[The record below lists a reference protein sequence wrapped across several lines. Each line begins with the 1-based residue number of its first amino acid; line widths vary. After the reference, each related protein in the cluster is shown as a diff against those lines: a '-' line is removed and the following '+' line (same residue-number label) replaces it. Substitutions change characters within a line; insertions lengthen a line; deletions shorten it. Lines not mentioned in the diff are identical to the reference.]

1 MERYLKVEPRPP
13 KPELPHSRQHL
24 GAPGLERTRLVTKA
38 LEKLIN
44 REKGKKATPSYEAL
58 RKIAGGL
65 TTSMTTDDLQR
76 IVHAAE
82 EPGNLETLTSL
93 GYEGVLVK
101 AGFTHRFHH
110 FYAPVFSQ

>member
-44 REKGKKATPSYEAL
+44 REKGKKATPS
-58 RKIAGGL
+58 RSSTPI
-65 TTSMTTDDLQR
+65 S
-76 IVHAAE
+76 
-82 EPGNLETLTSL
+82 ETLRLSNTNARSAAA
-93 GYEGVLVK
+93 K
-101 AGFTHRFHH
+101 ARRPLRFAGLQIRPM
-110 FYAPVFSQ
+110 FYSST

>member
-76 IVHAAE
+76 IVHAASKLH
-82 EPGNLETLTSL
+82 PRCDTLLQSRRCIRKKKT
-93 GYEGVLVK
+93 
-101 AGFTHRFHH
+101 
-110 FYAPVFSQ
+110 